1 MGKRVYRK
9 HDAEKWE
16 KRELGAAE
24 QYAEPSSQ
32 EESDSVDSALG
43 LQLISIRLQANLIE
57 ELKELAVQEGLGYQ
71 PLMRMVL
78 TRYVKENEHRLVS
91 RNRKGLRQK
100 SIDDRLTK
108 IDNKYGAA
116 FERLADR

>member
-1 MGKRVYRK
+1 MGKRIHEK

-16 KRELGAAE
+16 QRELGAAE
-24 QYAEPSSQ
+24 KYAAPSPQ
-32 EESDSVDSALG
+32 DESDSVDSALG

-91 RNRKGLRQK
+91 RNRKVIAK
-100 SIDDRLTK
+100 K
-108 IDNKYGAA
+108 
-116 FERLADR
+116 ADQRKAV